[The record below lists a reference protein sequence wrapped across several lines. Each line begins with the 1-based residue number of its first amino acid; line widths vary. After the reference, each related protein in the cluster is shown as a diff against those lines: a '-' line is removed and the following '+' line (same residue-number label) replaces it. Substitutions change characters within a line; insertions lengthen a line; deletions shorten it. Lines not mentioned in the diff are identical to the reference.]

1 MAGYVGQTAIKTAEA
16 VRRALGGI
24 FFIDEAYA
32 LTRPA
37 GSGQDFGREAVDT
50 LAKLMETIATSSR

>member
-1 MAGYVGQTAIKTAEA
+1 VAGYVGQT
-16 VRRALGGI
+16 
-24 FFIDEAYA
+24 YA